1 MPPICTH
8 LSIAWEVAR
17 KLHHPVIEQNLGG
30 YLVGSTL
37 ADVHILGQIS
47 RAETHFFDLEGES
60 PESGARAIFEAY
72 PQLGRREGLDSA
84 LRSLVAGYLS
94 HLVTD
99 EVWIL
104 DIYRPLFGS
113 SSPLSEEPM
122 ANVLDRA
129 VQYELDRRERED
141 REMMEEIRSQIYR
154 WEPGLGLEIIDDAT
168 LSWWRDFVCAATAR
182 EPTMALFPLFA
193 HRYLLPRYNLD
204 PQQLERFL
212 AALPAKLE
220 WALDYITWER
230 IAAFRQKSIAESMA
244 AAREY
249 LGEDN

>member
-1 MPPICTH
+1 MH
-8 LSIAWEVAR
+8 LSIAWEVAHR
-17 KLHHPVIEQNLGG
+17 LHHPVIDQNMGG

-37 ADVHILGQIS
+37 PDVHILGQIS
-47 RAETHFFDLEGES
+47 RAQSHFFDLEEAS

-72 PQLGRREGLDSA
+72 PQLARKQELDSA
-84 LRSLVAGYLS
+84 MRSLVAGYLS
-94 HLVTD
+94 HLITD

-113 SSPLSEEPM
+113 SSPLGQEPM

-141 REMMEEIRSQIYR
+141 REMMEEIRDEVYR
-154 WEPGLGLEIIDDAT
+154 WEPELGLEIIDDAT

-182 EPTMALFPLFA
+182 DPTMALFPHFA
-193 HRYLLPRYNLD
+193 HRYLVPKYKLD

-212 AALPAKLE
+212 AELPAKLE
-220 WALDYITWER
+220 WALDYVTADR
-230 IAAFRQKSIAESMA
+230 IAAFKQKSIADSMA